1 MREKLNESD
10 KVPRDS
16 GKRKRLISRS
26 VGEPTVEDV
35 VIVCTNVF

>member
-26 VGEPTVEDV
+26 VGEPTVGDV